1 MSAPATLV
9 EMLRDRAARHPE
21 RTACVF
27 LLDGD
32 AEGERLTYGEL
43 DREARRV
50 AARLRAEGLAGERAL
65 LLFPPGL
72 AFVAAYFGCLYAGT
86 VAVPVYPPRSNR
98 NLDRLHAI
106 VADADARA
114 VMATDDVIA
123 ALTRNADAAPQLARL
138 RWISAGISADD
149 AGNAESDDGAPWTD
163 AGVAPGDVAFLQYTS
178 GSTSTP
184 KGVRVTHANLLVNE
198 AMMRDAFGHREGLVV
213 AGWLPVYH
221 DMGLIGNVLHPLYMG
236 GTCVLM
242 SPAAFLQRPA
252 RWLEAV
258 SRYGAET
265 SGGPNFAYDLC
276 VERVSPEE
284 KAALDLSRWRVAFC
298 GAEPI
303 RAATLERFAEA
314 FAECGF
320 RRDAFYPCYGLA
332 EATLFVSANRAA
344 DPPVVRAFRADALER
359 DRGVP
364 ASPDEANAL
373 PLVGC
378 GFAWNEGRVEVV
390 HPEAHTPV
398 APGQVGEVWVMGP
411 HVAGGYWNRPEATA
425 ETFAAYTA
433 DGDGPFMRT
442 GDLGFVDGGDLFI
455 TGRAKD
461 LIILRGRNLYPQDI
475 ELTAMTSH
483 PALQPGG
490 AAAFSVDADGEE
502 RLVIVHEV
510 RRTALRGLDA
520 AEVGRRIREQVAAAH
535 EAAVHDVVLIGPATL
550 FKTSSGK
557 VQRQACRRAY
567 LAGSLDPVG
576 GGDAPVPSAAPLATD
591 AGPALP
597 LEAFLRA
604 EAARVL
610 RLETDAVRP
619 ELALTALGLDSV
631 GAARLAARIE
641 DGTGVPVDAVAL
653 LEPRSVRDL
662 AVELAAVAQARGPRD
677 APSADGAGETGE
689 GGFALSV
696 GQRALWFLHRLAP
709 ESAAYNLAVAVR
721 VRGSLDAEAVAAG
734 LRTVV
739 ARHAALRTV
748 LDAHEPLQRVLVGAD
763 AGAEPVLGVV
773 DAAGWED
780 DALRAHLDDEARR
793 PFRWMDGPPLR
804 ADLFRRGDD
813 DHVLLLVAHHIVLDF
828 RSLEIV
834 FDELFRA
841 CGAEGAA
848 ALPEAGIPF
857 PRFARWQEE
866 LLAGPEGERLRARLT
881 ARLAGA
887 PTVLALPADGPRPPV
902 RGSRGAAHAFSVDPA
917 LAERLHELAR
927 AEGVTP
933 FVLLMAAF
941 QVLLHRW
948 SGQDDFLVGS
958 PASGRTRPA
967 FAGSVGYLV
976 NPVVLR
982 ARIGR
987 DQSFRDFLAATRDEA
1002 LAALATQAYPFAR
1015 LVEALQPERDASR
1028 TPLVQAL
1035 FVLQQADRL
1044 PSATACAL
1052 GVEGVPETRGPLALE
1067 SLAVE
1072 TGAAQ
1077 FDLAL
1082 AMGEV
1087 HGTLAGSLRY
1097 DADLFDAGTVRRMA
1111 AHFVRL
1117 LEGIADAPGTRVS
1130 RLALLAP
1137 DETAE
1142 VVHAFNQTDAH
1153 YLDGE
1158 LPLHRLFEA
1167 QAARTPDAV
1176 AAVFADEALTYAQL
1190 DARANRLAHRLRRL
1204 GVGPEARVG
1213 VCAERSVEMVVALLG
1228 VLKAGGAYVPIDP
1241 GYPADRIAYMLADSG
1256 VPVLLTQARLADRLP
1271 AHGAT
1276 VVRLDG
1282 DWASIEAESADAPGV
1297 EVAPE
1302 GLAYVIYTSGSTGRP
1317 KGAMNA
1323 HRGVVNRLLWMQA
1336 EYGLREDDVVLQKTP
1351 FSFDVSVWEFFW
1363 PLLTGARLV
1372 LARPEGHKDPA
1383 YLSEVIARAG
1393 VTTLHFVPSM
1403 LRAFVEH
1410 GDGARCGSVRRVISS
1425 GEALPAELVGRFF
1438 ETLPHAELHNLYG
1451 PTEAAVDVTFWPC
1464 TPADAGRAV
1473 PIGRPVANTRIYI
1486 VDRRSDEPSP
1496 ARIPG
1501 ELHIGGVQV
1510 GRGYLGRPA
1519 LTAATFVPD
1528 PFSAEPGARLYRTG
1542 DLARWRP
1549 DGAAEYLG
1557 RMDHQVKVRGFRV
1570 ELGEIESVLA
1580 AHPSVRETI
1589 VIARED
1595 VPGDARLVAYVV
1607 PAGEPAGAEALRSF
1621 LRTRLPEH
1629 MVPSALV
1636 TMDALPLSPNG
1647 KIDRRALPAPE
1658 RSGRGTEAF
1667 VAPRSPVEETLAA
1680 IWAEV
1685 LGVERVGVHDHFFDL
1700 GGHSLLGVRVVS
1712 QVQEAFGVSLPLH
1725 TLFQA
1730 PTIEA
1735 LSQAIARAQLEA
1747 QPEDEILRLLA
1758 ELEAGALA
1766 ED

>member
-1 MSAPATLV
+1 MNAPMTLV
-9 EMLRDRAARHPE
+9 EMLRDRAALHPE
-21 RTACVF
+21 RTACIF

-32 AEGERLTYGEL
+32 QEGERLTYGEL
-43 DREARRV
+43 DREARRI
-50 AARLRAEGLAGERAL
+50 AARLRSEGLAGERAL

-98 NLDRLHAI
+98 NLGRLHAI

-114 VMATDDVIA
+114 VLATDDVIA
-123 ALTRNADAAPQLARL
+123 ALTRNTDAAPELARL
-138 RWISAGISADD
+138 RWIAAELGGADED
-149 AGNAESDDGAPWTD
+149 LPWVD

-198 AMMRDAFGHREGLVV
+198 GMMRDAFGHGEGLVV

-221 DMGLIGNVLHPLYMG
+221 DMGLIGNMLHPLYMG

-276 VERVSPEE
+276 VERISPEE
-284 KAALDLSRWRVAFC
+284 KATLDLSRWRVAFC
-298 GAEPI
+298 GAEPV
-303 RAATLERFAEA
+303 RAPTLERFAAA

-320 RRDAFYPCYGLA
+320 RREAFYPCYGLA
-332 EATLFVSANRAA
+332 EATLFVSGSSAA
-344 DPPVVRAFRADALER
+344 EPPVIRSFRTDALER

-364 ASPDEANAL
+364 AAADDPGAA

-390 HPEAHTPV
+390 DAATRTPL
-398 APGQVGEVWVMGP
+398 APGAVGEVWVQGP
-411 HVAGGYWNRPEATA
+411 HVAEGYWNRPEATE
-425 ETFAAYTA
+425 ETFAARLA

-442 GDLGFVDGGDLFI
+442 GDLGFVDGGHLFI

-475 ELTAMTSH
+475 ELAAGTAH
-483 PALQPGG
+483 AALQPGG
-490 AAAFSVDADGEE
+490 AAAFSIEADGEE

-510 RRTALRGLDA
+510 RRTALRGLDR
-520 AEVGRRIREQVAAAH
+520 AEVATRIRETVAASF

-550 FKTSSGK
+550 LKTSSGK
-557 VQRQACRRAY
+557 VQRQAMRRAY
-567 LAGSLDPVG
+567 LAGSLEPVG
-576 GGDAPVPSAAPLATD
+576 GSAAPVPSPAPLAAD
-591 AGPALP
+591 AGPDLP

-610 RLETDAVRP
+610 RVDVALVRA
-619 ELALTALGLDSV
+619 EQSLTSLGLDSV

-641 DGTGVPVDAVAL
+641 DGTGLPLDPVAL
-653 LEPRSVRDL
+653 LEPRPLRDL
-662 AVELAAVAQARGPRD
+662 AAELAALGPRAVTTALERPTD
-677 APSADGAGETGE
+677 HGEAP
-689 GGFALSV
+689 FALSA

-721 VRGSLDAEAVAAG
+721 VRGPVDGASVAAG
-734 LRTVV
+734 LRTV
-739 ARHAALRTV
+739 ASRHAALRTV
-748 LDAHEPLQRVLVGAD
+748 IDAHEPVQRVLA
-763 AGAEPVLGVV
+763 AASPSLEVV

-780 DALRAHLDDEARR
+780 DALRGHLDDEARR
-793 PFRWMDGPPLR
+793 PFDFADGAPVR
-804 ADLFRRGDD
+804 AHLFRRGGD
-813 DHVLLLVAHHIVLDF
+813 DHVLLLVAHHIVVDF
-828 RSLEIV
+828 RSLEIL

-841 CGAEGAA
+841 CCGEDSL
-848 ALPEAGIPF
+848 ALPDPGMPF
-857 PRFARWQEE
+857 PRFVRWQEE
-866 LLAGPEGERLRARLT
+866 ILAGAEGERLRARLT
-881 ARLAGA
+881 ERLSGA
-887 PTVLALPADGPRPPV
+887 PTVLALSADHPRPPV
-902 RGSRGAAHAFSVDPA
+902 RGSRGAAHAFTVDPT
-917 LAERLHELAR
+917 LAARLHELAR
-927 AEGVTP
+927 AEGVTLY
-933 FVLLMAAF
+933 VLLMAAY

-982 ARIGR
+982 ARIHG
-987 DQSFRDFLAATRDEA
+987 DLSFRTFLRETRDDA
-1002 LAALATQAYPFAR
+1002 LAALSSQAYPFGN
-1015 LVEALQPERDASR
+1015 LVEELQPERDASR
-1028 TPLVQAL
+1028 TPLVQAM

-1052 GVEGVPETRGPLALE
+1052 GVDGMKEVRGPLTLE

-1097 DADLFDAGTVRRMA
+1097 DTDLFDAVTVRRMT

-1130 RLALLAP
+1130 HLELLAP

-1142 VVHAFNQTDAH
+1142 VVHAFNKTDTH
-1153 YLDGE
+1153 YLDGA

-1167 QAARTPDAV
+1167 QAARTPDAT
-1176 AAVFADEALTYAQL
+1176 AAVFADESLTYAAL
-1190 DARANRLAHRLRRL
+1190 DARANRLAHRLRRM
-1204 GVGPEARVG
+1204 GVGPEVRVG
-1213 VCAERSVEMVVALLG
+1213 VCAERSLEMVVALLG
-1228 VLKAGGAYVPIDP
+1228 ILKAGGAYVPIDP

-1256 VPVLLTQARLADRLP
+1256 VPVLLTQARLAAGLP
-1271 AHGAT
+1271 AHGAA
-1276 VVRLDG
+1276 VVRLDA
-1282 DWASIEAESADAPGV
+1282 DWVSIAEESAASPDVDVTPD
-1297 EVAPE
+1297 

-1323 HRGVVNRLLWMQA
+1323 HRGVVNRLLWKQG
-1336 EYGLREDDVVLQKTP
+1336 EYALHPDDVVLQKTP

-1363 PLLTGARLV
+1363 PLITGARLV

-1383 YLSEVIARAG
+1383 YLAEIIERAG

-1403 LRAFVEH
+1403 LRAFLEH
-1410 GDGARCGSVRRVISS
+1410 GDTGRCQSVRRVMSS

-1438 ETLPHAELHNLYG
+1438 RALPHAELHNLYG
-1451 PTEAAVDVTFWPC
+1451 PTEAAVDVTFWAC
-1464 TPADAGRAV
+1464 SPADAGRAV
-1473 PIGRPVANTRIYI
+1473 PIGRPVANSRIYI
-1486 VDRRSDEPSP
+1486 LDRRSNAPSP

-1501 ELHIGGVQV
+1501 ELHIAGVQV
-1510 GRGYLGRPA
+1510 GRGYLGRPS

-1528 PFSAEPGARLYRTG
+1528 PFSTEPGARMYRTG
-1542 DLARWRP
+1542 DLARWRA

-1557 RMDHQVKVRGFRV
+1557 RIDHQVKVRGFRV
-1570 ELGEIESVLA
+1570 ELGEIETVLC
-1580 AHPSVRETI
+1580 AHPGVRETI
-1589 VIARED
+1589 VLARED
-1595 VPGDARLVAYVV
+1595 APGVARLVGYYV
-1607 PAGEPAGAEALRSF
+1607 PAADDDVPVEALRAF
-1621 LRTRLPEH
+1621 LRSRLPEH

-1636 TMDALPLSPNG
+1636 RMEAMPLSPNG

-1658 RSGRGTEAF
+1658 RGARGGAPF
-1667 VAPRSPVEETLAA
+1667 VAPRSEVEEILSG
-1680 IWAEV
+1680 IWTEV
-1685 LGVERVGVHDHFFDL
+1685 LGVERIGMHDHFFDL
-1700 GGHSLLGVRVVS
+1700 GGYSILGVKVVS
-1712 QVQEAFGVSLPLH
+1712 RVQEAFGVSLPLH

-1730 PTIEA
+1730 PTIES
-1735 LSQAIARAQLEA
+1735 LSQAIALAQLEA

-1758 ELEAGALA
+1758 ELEADFIAG
-1766 ED
+1766 D